1 MDRSVNLAIVGATGL
16 VGVAIVKLLADR
28 KFPVGE
34 LFVLASENG
43 AGAKVAFGGKNLTV
57 GLAESF
63 DFTQVEVA
71 IFAAGAAVSQALAE
85 KAADSGAVVVDLSP
99 AYRYEPDVPLLV
111 SGVND
116 ELLAGARER
125 NLVACAD
132 AATVQLTR
140 SLIPLL
146 ELGPIADVT
155 VTQLQAASATGKAG
169 VDQLAQ
175 QSVRLLNGLAPSEAA
190 QAQIAFNVLPVSGQL
205 QENGYTS
212 EELKLMLETR
222 RILGERVG
230 AVTATVVRV
239 PAFYGHAQSVTVR
252 SIQGVSAGQ
261 ALALW
266 ESQEGLEAGDSEDA
280 QTLSPV
286 ASAEGEPCMRISRV
300 REDMEASGYLSY
312 FTVAD
317 NVRWGAALNAVEV
330 VEKLIK
336 DYL

>member
-1 MDRSVNLAIVGATGL
+1 
-16 VGVAIVKLLADR
+16 
-28 KFPVGE
+28 
-34 LFVLASENG
+34 
-43 AGAKVAFGGKNLTV
+43 
-57 GLAESF
+57 
-63 DFTQVEVA
+63 
-71 IFAAGAAVSQALAE
+71 
-85 KAADSGAVVVDLSP
+85 
-99 AYRYEPDVPLLV
+99 
-111 SGVND
+111 
-116 ELLAGARER
+116 
-125 NLVACAD
+125 
-132 AATVQLTR
+132 
-140 SLIPLL
+140 
-146 ELGPIADVT
+146 
-155 VTQLQAASATGKAG
+155 
-169 VDQLAQ
+169 
-175 QSVRLLNGLAPSEAA
+175 
-190 QAQIAFNVLPVSGQL
+190 
-205 QENGYTS
+205 
-212 EELKLMLETR
+212 
-222 RILGERVG
+222 VG

-266 ESQEGLEAGDSEDA
+266 ESQEGLEAVDSEDA